1 MMLKMFQ
8 SITMRQLV
16 LGFAIALLSGGLLIS
31 DALAY
36 PSLFTSRC
44 ASCHSDDT
52 TSCNGCHRHRGSL
65 SASADQDAYAPGELV
80 TVTLNGGQQMGWI
93 RGLLYDDG
101 NVEIDRA
108 TGPTGTGDDGL
119 GNPVTFP
126 VTLQASAPDEPG
138 LHTWEAAWYGSVNSG
153 GGNHT
158 EQRVSVTIMVED
170 IISAVPGED
179 EPEFLT
185 WSQIKAAYR

>member
-1 MMLKMFQ
+1 MLRMLTMF
-8 SITMRQLV
+8 TMRQLI
-16 LGFAIALLSGGLLIS
+16 FCAAIALLTGGMMIS

-36 PSLFTSRC
+36 PSLFTARC

-65 SASADQDAYAPGELV
+65 SASIDQDAYAPGSLV
-80 TVTLNGGQQMGWI
+80 TVTLNGGDQAGWI
-93 RGLLYDDG
+93 RGLLYDSSD
-101 NVEIDRA
+101 VEIDRA

-126 VTLQASAPDEPG
+126 VTLQAAAPDEPG
-138 LHTWEAAWYGSVNSG
+138 IHVWEAAWYGSVNAG
-153 GGNHT
+153 GGDHI
-158 EQRVSVTIMVED
+158 EQRVPVTIMVQD

-185 WSQIKAAYR
+185 WSHIKAEFGE